1 MIFFIDRLCRPA
13 CRKVA
18 ALKRRMGVTGAVDIR
33 VLDPLPPGG
42 RTGLRVS
49 RLGRGGEVKEVPF
62 IAGRLKMPDG
72 QPVYIASRRH
82 AHAIA
87 FQAARSLMDR
97 SPLIARLNAE
107 WGRNTILL
115 NLARFLWAP
124 VNELLV
130 RLLVTDALLRDSGD
144 EGVPLICRLPTYINP
159 DLFQPFSSRLTLACY
174 PPDPG
179 RRAMEQASAPLW
191 ILRQKLRQGKWAFGR
206 KRGSGF
212 LERFPADEKPSVL
225 LLQED
230 EIRPDRSYRTQ
241 PHWLDPADAPARFR
255 TLILKTEDDSGSNR
269 SGNEIA
275 DANVLPLSL
284 PDWCGSAGGKGA
296 HPVEK
301 RLGRDLRICIRAL
314 PAGSEGERAAL
325 FPLIRLLSTARDLA
339 AFCRQTRVKA
349 FMTCE
354 NYMIGADAMQL
365 IASPMRIRTF
375 SYQYSNMGR
384 VGPHML
390 TTADAMAMFSPL
402 YHDRWKRDG
411 IGPGRFIDT
420 GYVFEGAFKHLKE
433 RAGDHRRRMQA
444 AGARFIL
451 CYFDENAFEGKY
463 ELVTHADLREE
474 ITALLNLVL
483 TDSHIGLIMKS
494 QFQRHSP
501 RQLGQVA
508 SLRAAAE
515 ATGRYVELSHGSVRN
530 IVFPAEAAMAADMV
544 LGHAVGATAPLEAAL
559 AGTRAILLNPYGI
572 KNEND
577 AIYARADILY
587 PSLETALEAIGDYR
601 AGKPEKAGLG
611 DWSSIL
617 AHFDSFRD
625 GQAGQRLKKLLNEA
639 LSGDH

>member
-13 CRKVA
+13 CRKAVA
-18 ALKRRMGVTGAVDIR
+18 IKRQMGVTGAVDIR

-42 RTGLRVS
+42 RTELRVS

-62 IAGRLKMPDG
+62 IAGRLKMQDG

-115 NLARFLWAP
+115 NLARFLWTP

-144 EGVPLICRLPTYINP
+144 EGVPLICRLPSYIDA
-159 DLFQPFSSRLTLACY
+159 DLFQPFSSRLRLTCY
-174 PPDPG
+174 PPGPG
-179 RRAMEQASAPLW
+179 NRALEQASAPLW
-191 ILRQKLRQGKWAFGR
+191 ILRQKMRQGKWALERNRG
-206 KRGSGF
+206 KRF
-212 LERFPADEKPSVL
+212 LERFPADEMRSVL

-230 EIRPDRSYRTQ
+230 EILPDRSYRTQ
-241 PHWLDPADAPARFR
+241 PHWLDPADAPASFR
-255 TLILKTEDDSGSNR
+255 TLILQTEGYTGDGQTQDETGDGHLLS
-269 SGNEIA
+269 
-275 DANVLPLSL
+275 VPLPA
-284 PDWCGSAGGKGA
+284 WCGSARGKA
-296 HPVEK
+296 SHPVEQ
-301 RLGRDLRICIRAL
+301 RLTRDLRSCIKAL
-314 PAGSEGERAAL
+314 PLGSEGERAAL

-365 IASPMRIRTF
+365 IASPMHIRTY
-375 SYQYSNMGR
+375 SYQYSNMDR

-420 GYVFEGAFKHLKE
+420 GYVFEGAFRHLKE

-463 ELVTHADLREE
+463 ELVTRADLREE

-483 TDSHIGLIMKS
+483 TDSHLGLIMKS

-559 AGTRAILLNPYGI
+559 AGIRAILLNPYGI

-577 AIYARADILY
+577 ALYARADIVY
-587 PSLETALEAIGDYR
+587 PSLKAALEAIGDYR
-601 AGKPEKAGLG
+601 EGKPERAGLG

-625 GQAGQRLKKLLNEA
+625 GQSGQRLKKLLHDA
-639 LSGDH
+639 VSDDH